1 MNSLQKSFW
10 TTKIQKIFSTKQI
23 ILEYT
28 NRKNEFGSKRRNSVS
43 RAEQSKWDVCTNAS
57 NSFTKLNSGKAV
69 CCALFIWTKS
79 YDDSVCWA
87 EKSFFSFVAVVA
99 VVVVFVFVACRQT
112 TSTHAQCLQYQIQC
126 MLCECIGNEAK
137 WTRTGHKYPHTLS
150 VCGHVRCGIFRK
162 IVTPHL
168 SAHQNNEYF
177 VCYFRTADVWWWL
190 CSVCILLLRIFF
202 SHIDCLFVCFAQ
214 ILAVVNLPEMV

>member
-1 MNSLQKSFW
+1 MN
-10 TTKIQKIFSTKQI
+10 
-23 ILEYT
+23 
-28 NRKNEFGSKRRNSVS
+28 
-43 RAEQSKWDVCTNAS
+43 RAEQSKWDVCANAS

-168 SAHQNNEYF
+168 SAHQHNVSF
-177 VCYFRTADVWWWL
+177 VIFAQPMFDDDCAL
-190 CSVCILLLRIFF
+190 CVFCCCAFF
-202 SHIDCLFVCFAQ
+202 SLTSIVCLFVLLKF
-214 ILAVVNLPEMV
+214 